1 MDFIYVFC
9 MVDGVIKLIFACV
22 LASFLLLQACRKT
35 KLARLSWVGLILIN
49 FITFI
54 SAFYMLELSNSSSNV
69 SNCSYS
75 VSLIYGIENLIV
87 FNLTAYI
94 GYKVYLVVYDM
105 EEFVRTGSLPTK
117 RSLTIRKVLIW
128 VVQALSSFG
137 MILYISLNLVWMFD
151 APDDT
156 ESVQVYA
163 LVARLGEMAVYL
175 IISGVYITAVSI
187 MRRLQERSSSINRR
201 KNKQLN

>member
-1 MDFIYVFC
+1 
-9 MVDGVIKLIFACV
+9 
-22 LASFLLLQACRKT
+22 
-35 KLARLSWVGLILIN
+35 
-49 FITFI
+49 
-54 SAFYMLELSNSSSNV
+54 
-69 SNCSYS
+69 
-75 VSLIYGIENLIV
+75 
-87 FNLTAYI
+87 
-94 GYKVYLVVYDM
+94 M

-187 MRRLQERSSSINRR
+187 MRRLQERSSSINQP